1 MHSDYLR
8 DLLPF
13 ILSEMTEPD
22 DTFTTREGPK
32 GTRFAEIRTFPLLDS
47 TNRYLRD
54 YAVENYSDGLV
65 VIAEQ
70 QTAGRGRHG
79 RVWDAK
85 PGASLLLS
93 VLLQPRDVANAQRMT
108 NAMALAVTDACK
120 IECHFNSKLKWPNDV
135 IVETDDGYRKLAGIL
150 SELVT
155 HGEEIV
161 GVVIGVGVNLN
172 WAGGLPEALK
182 TTAVSADEVA
192 GRPIDVG
199 KFTNALLHAL
209 NERLARPSWLMQSYR
224 QRCATLGEQVNVIQG
239 ESSFTAMA
247 LDVDD
252 DGALLL
258 RTDEGEERVITAGD
272 VTHVRSVL

>member
-1 MHSDYLR
+1 
-8 DLLPF
+8 
-13 ILSEMTEPD
+13 MTELD

-47 TNRYLRD
+47 TNRYLKD
-54 YAVENYSDGLV
+54 VALDGGGDGLV
-65 VIAEQ
+65 AIAEQ

-93 VLLQPRDVANAQRMT
+93 VLLQPRDVITAQRMT

-120 IECHFNSKLKWPNDV
+120 ITGEFNSKLKWPNDV
-135 IVETDDGYRKLAGIL
+135 IVETDDGFRKLAGVL

-155 HGEEIV
+155 DGGEII

-172 WAGGLPEALK
+172 WAGELPEALK
-182 TTAVSADEVA
+182 TTAISADEVA
-192 GRPIDVG
+192 EHPIDTEQ
-199 KFTNALLHAL
+199 FTDALLHAL
-209 NERLARPSWLMQSYR
+209 QERLARPSWLMQSYR
-224 QRCATLGEQVNVIQG
+224 QRCATLGEQVKVIQG
-239 ESSFTAMA
+239 ENSFTAMA

-252 DGALLL
+252 DGALLV
-258 RTDEGEERVITAGD
+258 RTDDGVERVITAGD
-272 VTHVRSVL
+272 VTHLRTV